1 MKLLRLPFLF
11 FLVVVLAATGREP
24 VAAQAFEWARVVH
37 APVDTAFVQPQ
48 TSATDAAGNTYVA
61 VKFIDSLRVGHLL
74 LTGPRLWSMA
84 VVKYDSSG
92 TVMWA
97 KALANLQVVALAA
110 DNRAGGVFITARNRT
125 AGTWDGSPV
134 PISASTAFYA
144 KCSATGALQWS
155 RALPLLA
162 SYATLDIR
170 LAADNL
176 GMAYVAGTVRRNS
189 TVGGSAVDSTQSFV
203 LKTDGAGTA
212 QWVRVL
218 HGSLT
223 APVYNLRLGPKP
235 GGGCLISGTV
245 RADLYGGTGY
255 NALILNARGTSD
267 GFLISLDAVGTTQ
280 WAQLVSSSGSTSQ
293 AFANINAS
301 AADIAGNAYVTGGT
315 FGPLQIGSTNLASG
329 YFLAKYD
336 ANGALQWVRGAQAP
350 NIITYN
356 DAGVLLAANNA
367 GVNVMVSTSAQY
379 SQAKIVVGTL
389 PLTAPYNVVHYTAQ
403 GLEQWT
409 VADTWTGSASVAAPY
424 FAPSGLGL
432 DGRGRLYTVGI
443 PLPSYLSPVPVIQ
456 FGAQTAVG
464 KGTIVVRLNT
474 YANTLRGTVYYDQ
487 NGNGRQDPTE
497 GAFPKPLTSALTQGT
512 ATVYTAVST
521 IGQLQ
526 AYALSGAYALSLAQV
541 PQYYTVSQPGSG
553 SYAGTFSGS
562 TQLVSGQ
569 DFGLAPIA
577 NQADIRAT
585 LTPYGAARPG
595 FTTRYRLTVENVG
608 TTTVASGTATV
619 ALDSRMAY
627 ISSTPSGSRA
637 GQTVTWTYG
646 SLAPFARLEYDV
658 LFSLPTN
665 TVLGTVLNTAAT
677 APLAADVAP
686 ADNTAT
692 LAQTVVGAYDP
703 NSIEVNYERLTPTQV
718 TAQQPLDY
726 TIHFQNLGTAAATI
740 VVLSDTLDFRKLNL
754 ASLML
759 VAQSHSCLWSLTT
772 AGPEKGLLTVRFP
785 NINLPE
791 RNIDVIRSQGFV
803 RFRVQPRTTLTVGEI
818 IPNHAGI
825 VFDYNAP
832 VVTNT
837 ATTAVLLA
845 TTALASHDAPAWTA
859 YPNPATEAISIAAD
873 LASAGKVV
881 IELLD
886 MLGRPLRRQ
895 LLTVPAGPLRQLVD
909 LRGLAAG
916 VYQLRLTPPT
926 GPATSRRVVLH

>member
-110 DNRAGGVFITARNRT
+110 DNRAGGVFVTAQNIG
-125 AGTWDGSPV
+125 AATWDGSPV
-134 PISASTAFYA
+134 PITATALYA
-144 KCSATGALQWS
+144 KCSAAGTLQWS
-155 RALPLLA
+155 RPLLLLA
-162 SYATLDIR
+162 TYATLGIIG
-170 LAADNL
+170 LVADET
-176 GMAYVAGTVRRNS
+176 GAAYVAGTVYRNS
-189 TVGGSAVDSTQSFV
+189 TLGGTAVDSTQSFV
-203 LKTDGAGTA
+203 LKTDGTGTT

-218 HGSLT
+218 HGT
-223 APVYNLRLGPKP
+223 PTDPIYGLRLGPKP
-235 GGGCLISGTV
+235 GGGCLVSGIAPAT
-245 RADLYGGTGY
+245 LYLGAGTG
-255 NALILNARGTSD
+255 TP
-267 GFLISLDAVGTTQ
+267 
-280 WAQLVSSSGSTSQ
+280 LVSSSRPGDGFVSSFDAAGTHLWSQVLNNTNTSSQ
-293 AFANINAS
+293 AFTRINAA
-301 AADIAGNAYVTGGT
+301 AADATGNTYVTGRAS
-315 FGPLQIGSTNLASG
+315 GPFQLGSTALNTG
-329 YFLAKYD
+329 YFLAKFD
-336 ANGALQWVRGAQAP
+336 AAGTRLWVRGAQP
-350 NIITYN
+350 LTSTSYS
-356 DAGVLLAANNA
+356 DEGVLLAANAA
-367 GVNVMVSTSAQY
+367 GVNVVVSARATNL
-379 SQAKIVVGTL
+379 VVGTL
-389 PLTAPYNVVHYTAQ
+389 PLVAPYNVVHYTAQ

-443 PLPSYLSPVPVIQ
+443 PLPSYLSPVPAIQ

-512 ATVYTAVST
+512 ATIYSAVST
-521 IGQLQ
+521 TGQLQ
-526 AYALSGAYALSLAQV
+526 AYALPGAYALSLAQV
-541 PQYYTVSQPGSG
+541 PQYYTVSQPSSG

-703 NSIEVNYERLTPTQV
+703 NSIEVNYERLTPAQV

-754 ASLML
+754 TSLML

-791 RNIDVIRSQGFV
+791 RNVDVIRSQGFV

-845 TTALASHDAPAWTA
+845 TAALASHDAPAWTA

-886 MLGRPLRRQ
+886 VLGRPLRRQ